1 MPDPVGSAALRPKGA
16 LGSAAALSA
25 VAWVAVGGVI
35 IGVLTSIG
43 QGVLPDVLAPMAN
56 SAGSWCLAVFA
67 LAAFAM
73 GSTNRPAWLGAV
85 LGALALFAMVIGYAL
100 ASEVS
105 GYAAGTR
112 LVLFWG
118 AAAVVVGPAVGIAA
132 AWFRGGGSSRA
143 AVAAGVIAGIL
154 AGEAIYGL
162 TFIAATTP
170 VVYWAGQ
177 LVIGVGVAM
186 FAAAFRL
193 DSRERL
199 LCLLVLLVTGAAVLA
214 AYATNPIQYLTA

>member
-1 MPDPVGSAALRPKGA
+1 MPDPVGSAALRPQGV
-16 LGSAAALSA
+16 LSWAAAFA
-25 VAWVAVGGVI
+25 AAAWVAAGGVI
-35 IGVLTSIG
+35 VGVLTSIG

-56 SAGSWCLAVFA
+56 SAGSWCLAAFA
-67 LAAFAM
+67 LAALAV
-73 GSTNRPAWLGAV
+73 GPTNRPAWLGAV

-105 GYAAGTR
+105 GHAAGTR

-132 AWFRGGGSSRA
+132 AWFRGGSSRA

-154 AGEAIYGL
+154 VGEAIYGL

-177 LVIGVGVAM
+177 LVIGVGVAVS
-186 FAAAFRL
+186 AAALRL

-214 AYATNPIQYLTA
+214 AYAANPIQYLTA

>member
-1 MPDPVGSAALRPKGA
+1 MPDRVDSAALRPKNA
-16 LGSAAALSA
+16 LGLAAALSA

-35 IGVLTSIG
+35 IGVLTAIG
-43 QGVLPDVLAPMAN
+43 QGALPGVLAPMAN
-56 SAGSWCLAVFA
+56 SAGSWCLAAFV
-67 LAAFAM
+67 LAAFATGM
-73 GSTNRPAWLGAV
+73 PYRPVWLGAV

-105 GYAAGTR
+105 GHAAGTR

-118 AAAVVVGPAVGIAA
+118 AAAVVVGPAIGIAA
-132 AWFRGGGSSRA
+132 TWHRGGRSSRA
-143 AVAAGVIAGIL
+143 ALAAGLIAGIL
-154 AGEAIYGL
+154 VGEAIYGL

-177 LVIGVGVAM
+177 LVLGLGVAIL
-186 FAAAFRL
+186 AAALRL

-199 LCLLVLLVTGAAVLA
+199 LCLLVLLVIGAAVLA
-214 AYATNPIQYLTA
+214 AYAADPIQYLT